1 MTMERQVTTKCGKTG
16 MGTAQGQMG
25 VQGKDG
31 LDGRETDWEVRRKHG
46 GGCGGRWCFLAKLE
60 QASSW
65 LGLST
70 GRSAARH
77 SPPRLD

>member
-1 MTMERQVTTKCGKTG
+1 MERQVTTKCGKTG
-16 MGTAQGQMG
+16 MG
-25 VQGKDG
+25 VQGKG
-31 LDGRETDWEVRRKHG
+31 RAGRETDWEVRRKHG
-46 GGCGGRWCFLAKLE
+46 GGGGGRWCFLAKLE

-77 SPPRLD
+77 SPPRLDQR

>member
-1 MTMERQVTTKCGKTG
+1 MERQVTTKCGKTG
-16 MGTAQGQMG
+16 MGTAQNQMG
-25 VQGKDG
+25 G
-31 LDGRETDWEVRRKHG
+31 KHG
-46 GGCGGRWCFLAKLE
+46 GGGGGRWCFLAKLE
-60 QASSW
+60 RASSW